1 MRLKHAPLRPA
12 VYDEAGRKARELFDR
27 ETRRAGNPVIDITA
41 DWIDYEAAGANDM
54 TQPRRQDHRDPGPGR
69 IRG

>member
-12 VYDEAGRKARELFDR
+12 VYDEAGRKARDLFDR

-41 DWIDYEAAGANDM
+41 DWIDYEAAG
-54 TQPRRQDHRDPGPGR
+54 RRPT
-69 IRG
+69 